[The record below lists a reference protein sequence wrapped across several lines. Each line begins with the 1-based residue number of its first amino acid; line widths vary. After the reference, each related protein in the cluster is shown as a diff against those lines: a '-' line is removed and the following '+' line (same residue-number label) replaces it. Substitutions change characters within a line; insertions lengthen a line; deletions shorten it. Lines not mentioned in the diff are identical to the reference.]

1 MKKIGEESSEIIIG
15 AKNDDHENIAMETAD
30 LVYHILVLLAEK
42 NMPIER
48 VKEVLTE
55 RMKEK

>member
-1 MKKIGEESSEIIIG
+1 
-15 AKNDDHENIAMETAD
+15 METAD